1 MFASIVLTSLIPG
14 ASHCDDVGYLFK
26 HFASPKIEAGSI
38 EEKSVTRFVKL
49 WTNFAK
55 YGNPTPAKND
65 SLLDVVWKPVTGK
78 ELDYLD
84 IGKDLI
90 PRANPYPER
99 LNFWKEIYVNS
110 PAVKKPETAYV
121 ISF

>member
-1 MFASIVLTSLIPG
+1 MFASLVLTSFLPG
-14 ASHCDDVGYLFK
+14 VSHCDDVGYLFK
-26 HFASPKIEAGSI
+26 HFLSPKIEPGSI

-55 YGNPTPAKND
+55 YGNPTPDKND
-65 SLLDVVWKPVTGK
+65 LVLDVVWKPVTGK

-84 IGKDLI
+84 IGKDLVA
-90 PRANPYPER
+90 RTNPYFER

-110 PAVKKPETAYV
+110 PAAKKAL
-121 ISF
+121 

>member
-1 MFASIVLTSLIPG
+1 LTSLIPG
-14 ASHCDDVGYLFK
+14 ASHCDDVGYLFQ

-55 YGNPTPAKND
+55 YGNPTPDKND

-78 ELDYLD
+78 ELGYLD

-110 PAVKKPETAYV
+110 PAAKKPETTYV